1 MYNCDLV
8 FGWREWILKS
18 VLPALW
24 NYRYFVLSSIQGEF
38 RARFVR
44 SKLGALWM
52 VINPLAQAIIL
63 ALVLA
68 EVMGAKLPG
77 MANDKFAYAV
87 YLMSGML
94 AWALFTEMISRCLTL
109 FIDNAN
115 ILKKIAFPRIC
126 LPLIVAGSVLLN
138 NVLLFLAIIL
148 VFGVLGH
155 VPGAQVAWVPLLML
169 VTLALAMGIGLILGV
184 LNVFVRDVGQVVPV
198 VLQLGFWFTPI
209 VYSPNILPENMRLVL
224 DMNPMTTVVQS
235 YQNAML
241 FNTSPDFAGLGWLV
255 LVTFFLL
262 GASLIMFR
270 RASAE
275 MVDVL

>member
-1 MYNCDLV
+1 
-8 FGWREWILKS
+8 LKS

-24 NYRYFVLSSIQGEF
+24 TYRYFVLSSIRGEF
-38 RARFVR
+38 RARFAR

-77 MANDKFAYAV
+77 MANDKLAYSV

-94 AWALFTEMISRCLTL
+94 AWAMFTEMINRCLTL

-126 LPLIVAGSVLLN
+126 LPLIAAGSVLLN
-138 NVLLFLAIIL
+138 NVLLFLAIIV
-148 VFGVLGH
+148 VFGLLGH
-155 VPGAQVAWVPLLML
+155 VPGAQVGWVPPLML
-169 VTLALAMGIGLILGV
+169 LTLTLAMGIGLLLGV

-209 VYSPNILPENMRLVL
+209 VYSPNVLPAGMRPFLE
-224 DMNPMTTVVQS
+224 MNPMTTVVQG
-235 YQNAML
+235 YQSAML
-241 FNTSPDFAGLGWLV
+241 FDATPDLAGLAWLV
-255 LVTFFLL
+255 LAACFLL
-262 GASLIMFR
+262 GLSLLVFR

>member
-1 MYNCDLV
+1 MRSV
-8 FGWREWILKS
+8 F
-18 VLPALW
+18 PALW
-24 NYRYFVLSSIQGEF
+24 NYRFFVFSSIQGEF

-77 MANDKFAYAV
+77 MASDKFAYAV

-94 AWALFTEMISRCLTL
+94 AWALFTETISRCLSL

-115 ILKKIAFPRIC
+115 ILKKLAFPRIC
-126 LPLIVAGSVLLN
+126 LPLIAAGSVLLN
-138 NVLLFLAIIL
+138 NVLLFLAIIM
-148 VFGVLGH
+148 VFGFLGH
-155 VPGAQVAWVPLLML
+155 LPGAQVAWVPLLM
-169 VTLALAMGIGLILGV
+169 VFTLALSMGIGLILGV

-209 VYSPNILPENMRLVL
+209 VYSPNILPEGFRSVL
-224 DMNPMTTVVQS
+224 DLNPMTTVVQG

-241 FNTSPDFAGLGWLV
+241 YDTSPDFAALGRLALLV
-255 LVTFFLL
+255 LLLL
-262 GASLIMFR
+262 GVSLFMFR

>member
-1 MYNCDLV
+1 M
-8 FGWREWILKS
+8 I
-18 VLPALW
+18 
-24 NYRYFVLSSIQGEF
+24 
-38 RARFVR
+38 
-44 SKLGALWM
+44 
-52 VINPLAQAIIL
+52 INPLTQAVIL

-68 EVMGAKLPG
+68 EVMGAKLPD
-77 MANDKFAYAV
+77 MANDKFAYAI

-94 AWALFTEMISRCLTL
+94 AWSLFTDMISRCLNL

-138 NVLLFLAIIL
+138 NVLLFLAIIV
-148 VFGVLGH
+148 VFGFLGH
-155 VPGAQVAWVPLLML
+155 VPGAQISWVPLLML
-169 VTLALAMGIGLILGV
+169 VNLTLALGIGLILGV
-184 LNVFVRDVGQVVPV
+184 LNVFIRDVGQVVPV

-209 VYSPNILPENMRLVL
+209 VYTPGILPENMRAIL

-255 LVTFFLL
+255 LVTFVLL
-262 GASLIMFR
+262 GMSLILFR

>member
-1 MYNCDLV
+1 MKAV
-8 FGWREWILKS
+8 F
-18 VLPALW
+18 PAIW
-24 NYRYFVLSSIQGEF
+24 SYRYFVVSSIQAEF

-52 VINPLAQAIIL
+52 VINPLAQAVIL

-94 AWALFTEMISRCLTL
+94 AWALFTEVINRCLTL

-126 LPLIVAGSVLLN
+126 LPLIVAGSALLN

-155 VPGAQVAWVPLLML
+155 VPGAQVAWVPALML
-169 VTLALAMGIGLILGV
+169 LTLALATGIGLILGV

-209 VYSPNILPENMRLVL
+209 VYSPNILPEGMRPAL
-224 DMNPMTTVVQS
+224 DMNPMTAVVQA

-241 FNTSPDFAGLGWLV
+241 FDRTPDIASLGWIV
-255 LVTFFLL
+255 LITFLL
-262 GASLIMFR
+262 LGLSLVMFR